1 MRRAAV
7 FLDRDGTLN
16 QDLPQGV
23 TSLEEFVP
31 LPGAFAAL
39 GRLTAAG
46 WPVVLIT
53 NQSGV
58 SKGIVAQDT
67 VDACHERCRDLAA
80 EHGGRIDGVY
90 YATDLPGSG
99 GDRRKPR
106 PGMLVEAAH
115 DHDLD
120 LFRSYMIGDAGR
132 DLLAGKAAGCTSLLV
147 LTGKGEQTRAEQPEH
162 RPEHVFNDLEAAVD
176 WILAQETE

>member
-31 LPGAFAAL
+31 LPGAFAAV

-46 WPVVLIT
+46 WPVILVT

-58 SKGIVAQDT
+58 SKGITTQDV
-67 VDACHERCRDLAA
+67 VDATHERCRELAA

-99 GDRRKPR
+99 GERRKPR
-106 PGMLVEAAH
+106 PGMLMEAAH
-115 DHDLD
+115 EHDLD

-147 LTGKGEQTRAEQPEH
+147 LTGKGERTRAETPW
-162 RPEHVFNDLEAAVD
+162 PADEHVFADLAAAVD